1 MRNEGL
7 TLVVVLLSSRGLAWQ
22 EPVGTDTNTNRHSPA
37 TAGRQQV
44 SSQPGTDAYSRAVPI
59 LKRRIDSL
67 EADPRSSRADL
78 SEAWRGLAYAY
89 FFQRLYSNAEHAYT
103 KALEWQLECV
113 PPDLIQVARLNSS
126 LGSVYQAEHR
136 LSAARQAFQRALAS
150 LTGATPDP
158 LVRAT
163 LLNNIGALERALGRH
178 VEAERADR
186 EAIASLNSVKEP
198 DAVTMVDLLN
208 NLAIECIHRRDYTEA
223 LSLLSK
229 ALPIIESP
237 EAMFPSF
244 DAEMLLRHY
253 ALRLEKTG
261 QTKAAVEMR
270 NKARQLR
277 SESPGNS
284 LLVDVSQL
292 HGERK

>member
-1 MRNEGL
+1 
-7 TLVVVLLSSRGLAWQ
+7 LAWQ
-22 EPVGTDTNTNRHSPA
+22 PE
-37 TAGRQQV
+37 
-44 SSQPGTDAYSRAVPI
+44 TDAYARAVPI
-59 LKRRIDSL
+59 LKLQVAAL
-67 EADPRSSRADL
+67 EADPRSSRADV

-103 KALEWQLECV
+103 KALEWQMECV
-113 PPDLIQVARLNSS
+113 PPDPIQVARLNSS

-163 LLNNIGALERALGRH
+163 LLNNIGALERTLGRH
-178 VEAERADR
+178 AAAERAYR
-186 EAIASLNSVKEP
+186 EAIASLNPVNEP
-198 DAVTMVDLLN
+198 NAVTMADLLN
-208 NLAIECIHRRDYTEA
+208 NLAVECMYRKDYTEA

-237 EAMFPSF
+237 GTMLPPL
-244 DAEMLLRHY
+244 DAELLLRHY
-253 ALRLEKTG
+253 ALCLGKTG
-261 QTKAAVEMR
+261 QKKAAVEMR
-270 NKARQLR
+270 NKARQIG
-277 SESPGNS
+277 SGSPGNS